1 MEVGGGY
8 ILDLLIS
15 RKVISRSDLVADSEG
30 SGKAIRDHAAYPAL
44 HELVDAGLTSY
55 GEIRGILAAEFDM
68 PEVQLQGR
76 SVDLDILE
84 LVHPDWAR
92 SKRLLPLSR
101 HNETIQVAICDPSDV
116 DAVDDLAHQTNSRI
130 EPLIAAIDDV
140 EAALNRLYPE
150 TGEVDSTEPEALS
163 RTADSDQLPG
173 PPQAAASPR
182 AGEADLFADGRTDD
196 TPIVNYVEFLI
207 REAVRRRASD
217 IHLEPLAS
225 RFRVRY
231 RVDGSLIEGST
242 PPQRLQASIVS
253 RVKLLADIS
262 IAERRLPQDGR
273 MRMLLDG
280 RSVDLRVSSLPTVHG
295 ESVVMR
301 ILDRESADLSLRDLG
316 MGSLHREALEEIVSQ
331 PDGIVLV
338 TGPTGSGKSTTLYAC
353 LEFLNRSDRK
363 IITIEDPVEIRIQG
377 INQVQVQREVGMTF
391 SAALRAMLRQA
402 PNIIMVGEIR
412 DQETAEIAINASLT
426 GHMVFSTL
434 HTNDAASSITRLTD
448 IGVEP
453 YLVSSALRAVLG
465 QRLVRL
471 ICPSCSEPDQ
481 PEPQVLKALGIHQQR
496 LEKAHF
502 KRGRG
507 CRHCQGRG
515 YRGRTGVFEL
525 LVIDDEFEKLI
536 YNRQS
541 LAGLRSRARELGM
554 RSLREDG
561 LNKAASGATTIDE
574 VLAITVQYDEN
585 MVHY

>member
-15 RKVISRSDLVADSEG
+15 RKVISRSDLVANSEG

-76 SVDLDILE
+76 SVDLDILD

-101 HNETIQVAICDPSDV
+101 NNETIQVAICDPSDV

-140 EAALNRLYPE
+140 EAALSRLYPE

-301 ILDRESADLSLRDLG
+301 ILDRESTDLSLRDLG
-316 MGSLHREALEEIVSQ
+316 MGSLHREALEQIVSQ

-412 DQETAEIAINASLT
+412 DRETAEIAINASLT

-471 ICPSCSEPDQ
+471 ICPYCSEPDQ
-481 PEPQVLKALGIHQQR
+481 PEPQVLKALGIDQQR

-502 KRGRG
+502 KRGGG

-515 YRGRTGVFEL
+515 YRGRTGIFEL

-541 LAGLRSRARELGM
+541 LAGLRSRAKELGM

-561 LNKAASGATTIDE
+561 LNKAASRATTIDE